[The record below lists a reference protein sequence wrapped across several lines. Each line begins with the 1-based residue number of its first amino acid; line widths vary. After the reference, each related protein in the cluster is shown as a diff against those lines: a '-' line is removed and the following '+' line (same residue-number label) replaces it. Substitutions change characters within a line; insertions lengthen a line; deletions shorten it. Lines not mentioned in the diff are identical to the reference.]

1 MKKKRY
7 SGEAEGT
14 GTLLTLF
21 DAGSYRGETFP
32 FPGES
37 QLDMMAMLSAT
48 SDATLASGNLYCDFP
63 FALSLQEKT
72 GIAVRRD
79 LEEAVEN
86 RWFSLVCGKTDPVA
100 VAAKSMLML
109 MQYRQVH
116 RFLVL
121 VRGMAERED
130 MALSLSV
137 YLRSYAGLMPQKPSL
152 LVYNPPENDIAE
164 EGLSLLRRYVCDPAP
179 QILLMNREYYNRP
192 ENLLLKPLRQLEDQ
206 PPITLLQMAHPVVIT
221 ASETAEELR
230 MLLQSSTVFEPLCTL
245 SFVEKPD
252 TTGTTVPIYV
262 PGMTVDKPNDVPE
275 QIQM

>member
-1 MKKKRY
+1 MKKKRRM
-7 SGEAEGT
+7 GEAEVT
-14 GTLLTLF
+14 GTLLTVF
-21 DAGSYRGETFP
+21 GGDSYKGESFP
-32 FPGES
+32 LPGES
-37 QLDMMAMLSAT
+37 QLSMTDMLSPTPVAM
-48 SDATLASGNLYCDFP
+48 GNRSCAFP
-63 FALSLQEKT
+63 EVLSLQEKT
-72 GIAVRRD
+72 GIPVRRPLD
-79 LEEAVEN
+79 NAVEN

-100 VAAKSMLML
+100 VAAKSMLTL

-192 ENLLLKPLRQLEDQ
+192 ENLLLKPLRQLDDRL
-206 PPITLLQMAHPVVIT
+206 PITLLQMAHPVVIT
-221 ASETAEELR
+221 VSDTAEELR